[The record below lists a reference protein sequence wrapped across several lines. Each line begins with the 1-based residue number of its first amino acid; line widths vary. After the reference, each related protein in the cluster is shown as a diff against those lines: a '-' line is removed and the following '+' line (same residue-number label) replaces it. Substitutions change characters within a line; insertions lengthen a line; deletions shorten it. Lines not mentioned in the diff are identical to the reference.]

1 MKESHWYVYMLRC
14 SDNSLY
20 TGITTEIERR
30 ILEHNTSDKLGAKYT
45 RVRRPV
51 TLVYS
56 EESTNR
62 QTASQRE
69 YQLKRLSKKSKETL
83 VLNYISEL

>member
-30 ILEHNTSDKLGAKYT
+30 VVEHNTSDKLGAKYT

-56 EESTNR
+56 EESPNR

-83 VLNYISEL
+83 VLNYISES